1 MVSKRLQV
9 IASMCPRQGNL
20 VDIGS
25 DHGLLLQLLFKQ
37 GFTSTLYGTELSE
50 DSFQHLKNQLS
61 DLPIKIYQAD
71 GLKKLPKDVATI
83 VITGMGGQLIQSML
97 EIGQAQLGPI
107 QTLILGPQRDQA
119 LLRTWLMK
127 HDWKIIDE
135 RFVLED
141 QKGYPMIKAVQGKM
155 KLTPIELA
163 YGPINIQRRESDFI
177 AWLKQESQ
185 ALQKAIIFQDD
196 DDKRR
201 RLEWIENYVKHS

>member
-1 MVSKRLQV
+1 MVSQRLQV

-25 DHGLLLQLLFKQ
+25 DHGLLLQLLLKE
-37 GFTSTLYGTELSE
+37 GFSSTLYGTELSD
-50 DSFQHLKNQLS
+50 DSFQHLKNQLI
-61 DLPIKIYQAD
+61 DLPIKLYQAD
-71 GLKKLPKDVATI
+71 GLKNLPKDVVNI
-83 VITGMGGQLIQSML
+83 VITGMGGQLIQSIL
-97 EIGQAQLGPI
+97 ENGQAQLRPI

-119 LLRTWLMK
+119 LLRTWLMN

-141 QKGYPMIKAVQGKM
+141 LKGYPMIKVVKGEM
-155 KLTPIELA
+155 KLTPMELA

-185 ALQKAIIFQDD
+185 ALQKSLIFHEDD
-196 DDKRR
+196 HKRR
-201 RLEWIENYVKHS
+201 RLEWIKNYVKHS

>member
-1 MVSKRLQV
+1 MVSQRLQV
-9 IASMCPRQGNL
+9 IASMCPSQGNL

-50 DSFQHLKNQLS
+50 DSFQHLKSQLS

-97 EIGQAQLGPI
+97 EIGQAQLGSI

-119 LLRTWLMK
+119 LLRTWLIK
-127 HDWKIIDE
+127 HDWMIIDE

-141 QKGYPMIKAVQGKM
+141 QKAYPIIKAVQGKM

-185 ALQKAIIFQDD
+185 ALQKAIKFQDD